1 MRRQQLSKR
10 SPIMLACLLACSS
23 PLTSV
28 IVNAPAFAFH
38 NRPLVHQT
46 QRLKRKALSYKTFD
60 QIENDD
66 IISLSPSNPS
76 GDQGDEAKIESSDDY
91 VEDDNA
97 WLSATR
103 TLGSLFLRQEDAER
117 VRNVD
122 VFGRPLVSN
131 NTEGKDGPRSTP
143 PENSFAQYMKDLK
156 LQEEGNRERAAVNQI
171 IKPKSKDAKLENVI
185 TQKASAGLGID
196 QVSETIA
203 GCYFPMPAMVF

>member
-1 MRRQQLSKR
+1 
-10 SPIMLACLLACSS
+10 MLAWTLACSLPFS
-23 PLTSV
+23 SA
-28 IVNAPAFAFH
+28 IVNAPAFACH
-38 NRPLVHQT
+38 NRPLMHQT

-60 QIENDD
+60 QIEND

-76 GDQGDEAKIESSDDY
+76 GDEGDEAKIESSDDY

-122 VFGRPLVSN
+122 VFGRPLVRN
-131 NTEGKDGPRSTP
+131 DTEGKDGPRSTP
-143 PENSFAQYMKDLK
+143 PENSFAQYMIDLK
-156 LQEEGNRERAAVNQI
+156 LQEEGNRERAAVIQI
-171 IKPKSKDAKLENVI
+171 IKPKAKNTKLENFI

-196 QVSETIA
+196 QVSETI
-203 GCYFPMPAMVF
+203 

>member
-1 MRRQQLSKR
+1 
-10 SPIMLACLLACSS
+10 MLAWSLACSS
-23 PLTSV
+23 PFTSA

-38 NRPLVHQT
+38 NRPLKHQT
-46 QRLKRKALSYKTFD
+46 QRLQRKALSYKTFD
-60 QIENDD
+60 QIENDN

-76 GDQGDEAKIESSDDY
+76 GDEGDEAKIESSDDY

-122 VFGRPLVSN
+122 VFGRPLVRN
-131 NTEGKDGPRSTP
+131 NTEDKDGPRSNP
-143 PENSFAQYMKDLK
+143 PENSFAQYMIDLK

-185 TQKASAGLGID
+185 TQKASVGLGID

-203 GCYFPMPAMVF
+203 GYYFPMPAIGLLMNAYFV